1 MFKKDILKTLNLK
14 LKNIISKG
22 NSLQFCLL
30 VALVGVLLVFVSNL
44 FSPKSNFNKN
54 LETKS
59 KTEIYTSTKKY
70 KEDLENSVKDIISSM
85 KEVGKNPKVLISL
98 ESTEQNVYATENK
111 KSTETVKDSYGNY
124 VNSDQTK
131 LKETNE
137 TETKYIKIRDQ
148 DGSEK
153 ALSVTKIQPAIKG
166 VVIVCPGGENQSVKE
181 KVTEAVK
188 TALNIPSKK
197 VFVTA

>member
-59 KTEIYTSTKKY
+59 KTEIYTLTKKY

>member
-1 MFKKDILKTLNLK
+1 MFKKDILKTLNIK
-14 LKNIISKG
+14 LKNIISNG

-30 VALVGVLLVFVSNL
+30 IALVGVLLVFVSNL
-44 FSPKSNFNKN
+44 FSSKSNSNKS

-59 KTEIYTSTKKY
+59 KTEIYTSAKKY

-85 KEVGKNPKVLISL
+85 KEVGDNPKVLISL

-111 KSTETVKDSYGNY
+111 KSTETVKDAYGNY
-124 VNSDQTK
+124 VNNDQNK

-197 VFVTA
+197 VFVTS